1 MATEG
6 YLLRVWRS
14 KHAAVKESIGL
25 LECTLGLN
33 MLEKCT
39 RESLERLLKT
49 NQDEARLYCEI
60 IQKLEHKA

>member
-14 KHAAVKESIGL
+14 KHEAVKESIGL

-39 RESLERLLKT
+39 RESLEKLLKT